1 MNGLDIHLL
10 VNHIPVI
17 GIPIGVLVALG
28 GMLFKAEAVKKTGL
42 IIFIATGVFVFP
54 ANFSGED
61 AEDIVEDNVRVGLTR
76 PESTNMKKQQRPQ

>member
-42 IIFIATGVFVFP
+42 IIFIATGVLSSRQTS
-54 ANFSGED
+54 AARTQRTSSKTTSSGSHT
-61 AEDIVEDNVRVGLTR
+61 TR
-76 PESTNMKKQQRPQ
+76 SMNTKKQQRLQ